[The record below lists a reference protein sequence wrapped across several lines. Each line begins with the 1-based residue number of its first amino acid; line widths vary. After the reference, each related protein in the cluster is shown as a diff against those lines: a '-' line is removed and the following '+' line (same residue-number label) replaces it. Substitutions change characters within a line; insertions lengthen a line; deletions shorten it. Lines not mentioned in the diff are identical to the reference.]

1 MENQTPVTPVNQS
14 ASETVIQE
22 EQQPKKSNFL
32 VILLSIFLFIS
43 LVIAGFFAFQ
53 TQKLTEELITRDD
66 KSGGDT
72 ATVEIT
78 PPTTNPVSTSNVMAD
93 PTINWKKYTN
103 SDFSYR
109 YPNEWKEGQGGQ
121 TIVSNQA
128 GANITNFT
136 KDMPMY
142 NECMK
147 LEIKNITND
156 LLVKYYS
163 YDLGSEMCSNQANM
177 NNKEAWITKV
187 DGDGFQPGLIYDYN
201 EVIYP
206 NSLKVFDQ
214 ILSTFK
220 FTN

>member
-1 MENQTPVTPVNQS
+1 MENQAPVTPVNQS
-14 ASETVIQE
+14 VGEKVIQT

-32 VILLSIFLFIS
+32 VILLSILLFIS
-43 LVIAGFFAFQ
+43 VVIAGFFVLQ
-53 TQKLTEELITRDD
+53 TQKLTEELITKED

-78 PPTTNPVSTSNVMAD
+78 LPTTSPVSVNK
-93 PTINWKKYTN
+93 NWKKYTN
-103 SDFSYR
+103 SDFSYQ
-109 YPNEWKEGQGGQ
+109 YPEEWTEGQSGQ

-147 LEIKNITND
+147 LEITNITND

-163 YDLGSEMCSNQANM
+163 YDLGTEMCSNQANM